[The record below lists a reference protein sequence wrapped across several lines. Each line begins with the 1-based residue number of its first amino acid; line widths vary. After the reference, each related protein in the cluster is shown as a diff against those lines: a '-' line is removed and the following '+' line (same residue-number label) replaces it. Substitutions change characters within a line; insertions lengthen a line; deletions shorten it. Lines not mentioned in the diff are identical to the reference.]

1 MTDEPSTDWRVLKG
15 YYLTICPCACAVCG
29 SQSFIGIEP
38 RFGYAVCEEH
48 SGLSPVEVS
57 DRQRQRRVGNDNA
70 L

>member
-38 RFGYAVCEEH
+38 RLGYAVCEEH
-48 SGLSPVEVS
+48 SGL
-57 DRQRQRRVGNDNA
+57 
-70 L
+70 